1 MHHPGA
7 HDGSLVIVS
16 ILVAMLASFAAL
28 DLAARIR
35 ASSGRLR
42 YAWLGAAA
50 FAMGGGIWS
59 MHFIAMLAF
68 RLPGVE
74 VSYDLGLTLISL
86 VLPIAV
92 TGFGLLVASTQLLGS
107 SSLTVSGLVMGLGIA
122 GMHYTGMAAMRMS
135 AVLHHEPQWVALSI
149 LVAIAASII
158 ALWLAF
164 THTTLPQ
171 RLIAALVM
179 GMAVAGMHYT
189 AMYGAVFTYPT
200 SVDPN
205 LDIGVGYKPLALWI
219 TGTTVLI
226 LMLALAAAM
235 FDRQLA
241 DLARREAAALRQSEE
256 RFRLLVNGVTDHAIY
271 MLDLEGRVANW
282 NAGAARIHGFDADEI
297 IGLHFSQLYTDDD
310 KRGDLPNHAL
320 KTALS
325 TGKFDQ
331 EGWRLRKDGSRFWA
345 SVTIDPVRNE
355 KGEVVGFAKVT
366 RDITERMRAQKA
378 LDEAQAALVQ
388 SQKMEAIG
396 HLTGGVAHDFNNLL
410 MVVLSSLDLLR
421 MQLSNAD
428 PAVARLIDNA
438 KEGAQRG
445 VALTQ
450 RMLAFARRQD
460 LKPVAVD
467 LPDLVRGMSD
477 LLGRSVDPSV
487 QIEMHFP
494 LSLPKASVDPN
505 QLELALLNLAVNARD
520 AMTDGGTITIA
531 AREELGGADTG
542 LAIGRYVSLSVRDTG
557 QGMDEETLR
566 RAQEPFFTTKDVGKG
581 TGLGLSMVHGLA
593 EQSHGRLV
601 LKSRVG
607 EGTTAEIWLPVAEEP
622 TEVAKR
628 RPVAQATS
636 AHPVA
641 RSLSVLAV
649 DDDPLILENTAA
661 MLEDLGHR
669 VARATSGERALQKMH
684 TISSLDV
691 VLTDEGMPGMTG
703 LQLLER
709 IRAQRPNM
717 PILLVTGYS
726 DLPSG
731 SHPHVRRLNKPFDQS
746 ALARALE
753 AVMSGATTDVVVPL
767 RRTTT

>member
-1 MHHPGA
+1 MHHLGL

-16 ILVAMLASFAAL
+16 ILVAVLASFAAL
-28 DLAARIR
+28 DLATRILT
-35 ASSGRLR
+35 SSGRLR

-59 MHFIAMLAF
+59 MHFVAMLAF
-68 RLPGVE
+68 RLPGIE
-74 VSYDLGLTLISL
+74 VGYDLGLTAVSL

-92 TGFGLLVASTQLLGS
+92 TAFGFFVASTQLLGP

-135 AVLHHEPQWVALSI
+135 AALHHEPQWVVLSI
-149 LVAIAASII
+149 LIAIAASIV
-158 ALWLAF
+158 ALRLAF
-164 THTTLPQ
+164 THITLSQ
-171 RLIAALVM
+171 RLVAALVM
-179 GMAVAGMHYT
+179 GMAISGMHYT
-189 AMYGAVFTYPT
+189 AMQGAVFTYPT
-200 SVDPN
+200 SIEPA
-205 LDIGVGYKPLALWI
+205 LDTGVGHKQLALWI

-226 LMLALAAAM
+226 LILALAAAM

-241 DLARREAAALRQSEE
+241 DLAEREAAALRLSEE

-271 MLDLEGRVANW
+271 MLDAEGRVANW
-282 NAGAARIHGFDADEI
+282 NAGAKRIHGFDADEI
-297 IGLHFSQLYTDDD
+297 IGSHFSRLFADDD
-310 KRGDLPNHAL
+310 QRSDLPKHAL
-320 KTALS
+320 KTALT
-325 TGKFDQ
+325 TGKFEQ

-345 SVTIDPVRNE
+345 SVIIDPVRN
-355 KGEVVGFAKVT
+355 KKDEVVGFAKMT

-378 LDEAQAALVQ
+378 LDEAQAALAQ

-410 MVVLSSLDLLR
+410 MAVITSLDLLR
-421 MQLSNAD
+421 KRLSNAD
-428 PAVARLIDNA
+428 PATARLIDNA

-445 VALTQ
+445 IALTQ

-477 LLGRSVDPSV
+477 LLKKSADPSV
-487 QIEMHFP
+487 RIEMHFP
-494 LSLPKASVDPN
+494 LGLPKASVDPN

-520 AMTDGGTITIA
+520 AMTEGGMITIA

-542 LAIGRYVSLSVRDTG
+542 LSAGRYVSLSVSDTG
-557 QGMDEETLR
+557 RGMDEETLR
-566 RAQEPFFTTKDVGKG
+566 RAHEPFFTTKGVGKG
-581 TGLGLSMVHGLA
+581 TGLGLSMVQGLA

-607 EGTTAEIWLPVAEEP
+607 EGATAEIWLPVAEELS
-622 TEVAKR
+622 EVAKL

-636 AHPVA
+636 ARPFA
-641 RSLSVLAV
+641 RSLSVLTV

-661 MLEDLGHR
+661 MLEDLGHH
-669 VARATSGERALQKMH
+669 VSRATSGERALQRMH
-684 TISSLDV
+684 TIDSLDV
-691 VLTDEGMPGMTG
+691 VLTDQGMPGMTG
-703 LQLLER
+703 LQLIER
-709 IRAQRPNM
+709 IRAQRPDM

-731 SHPHVRRLNKPFDQS
+731 SHPHVRRLNKPFDQA
-746 ALARALE
+746 ALAHALE
-753 AVMSGATTDVVVPL
+753 AVMSGDIADVMVPL
-767 RRTTT
+767 RRER

>member
-1 MHHPGA
+1 MHHHGL
-7 HDGSLVIVS
+7 HDGSLVVVS

-35 ASSGRLR
+35 TSSGRLR

-59 MHFIAMLAF
+59 MHFVAMLAF
-68 RLPGVE
+68 RLPGIE
-74 VSYDLGLTLISL
+74 IGYDLGLTAISL

-92 TGFGLLVASTQLLGS
+92 TAFGFFVASTQLLGP

-135 AVLHHEPQWVALSI
+135 AGLHHEPQWFVLSI
-149 LVAIAASII
+149 LIAIAASIV
-158 ALWLAF
+158 ALRLAF
-164 THTTLPQ
+164 THTTLSQ
-171 RLIAALVM
+171 RLAAALVM
-179 GMAVAGMHYT
+179 GMAIAGMHYT

-200 SVDPN
+200 SMQPA
-205 LDIGVGYKPLALWI
+205 LDAGVGYKQLALWI

-241 DLARREAAALRQSEE
+241 DLAEREAAALRQSEE

-282 NAGAARIHGFDADEI
+282 NAGATRLHGFEADEI
-297 IGLHFSQLYTDDD
+297 IGSHFSRLYADDD
-310 KRGDLPNHAL
+310 KRADLPNRTL

-345 SVTIDPVRNE
+345 SVIIDPVRNE
-355 KGEVVGFAKVT
+355 KGEVVGFAEVT
-366 RDITERMRAQKA
+366 RDITERMRVQKA

-396 HLTGGVAHDFNNLL
+396 HLTGGVAHDFGNLL
-410 MVVLSSLDLLR
+410 MAVLSSLDLLR
-421 MQLSNAD
+421 QRLPNAD

-438 KEGAQRG
+438 KEDAQRG

-460 LKPVAVD
+460 LKPAAVD

-477 LLGRSVDPSV
+477 LLKKSVNPSV
-487 QIEMHFP
+487 RIEMHFP
-494 LSLPKASVDPN
+494 LGLPKASVDPN

-520 AMTDGGTITIA
+520 AMNDGGMITIA
-531 AREELGGADTG
+531 AREELGGGDTG
-542 LAIGRYVSLSVRDTG
+542 LPTGRYVSLSVRDTG
-557 QGMDEETLR
+557 RGMDEETLR
-566 RAQEPFFTTKDVGKG
+566 RAQEPFFTTKGVGKG
-581 TGLGLSMVHGLA
+581 TGLGLSLVQGLT
-593 EQSHGRLV
+593 EQSHGHLV

-636 AHPVA
+636 ARPVA

-661 MLEDLGHR
+661 MLEDLGHH
-669 VARATSGERALQKMH
+669 VARATSGERALQTMH

-691 VLTDEGMPGMTG
+691 VLTDQGMPGMTG
-703 LQLLER
+703 LQLIER

-731 SHPHVRRLNKPFDQS
+731 SHPHMRRLNKPFDQS

-767 RRTTT
+767 RRER